1 MDIGTIGGILFA
13 IACILGG
20 QALEGGHA
28 GSLVQATAAI
38 IVLGGTM
45 GAVAVSF
52 PVSDLKRGMVLAKMA
67 FQQKKSD
74 IGDLIKQVVELA
86 GIARR
91 EGVLALEQ
99 RMAEIKD
106 PFLKRAVGFLVDGVD
121 AAVARDALETEIGAE
136 YDENV
141 VGAKVFESAGG
152 YSPTVGI
159 IGAVLGLIHVME
171 NLSDPSKLGGGIATA
186 FVATVYGVG
195 VANLIFLPL
204 ANKIKRKLHV
214 EKERKT
220 LIAEGV
226 LSIQAGLNPR
236 VLEEKLAAYA
246 GGHAPAKSADAG
258 GAAEKA

>member
-1 MDIGTIGGILFA
+1 MDIGTIGGILLA
-13 IACILGG
+13 LGCILGG

-38 IVLGGTM
+38 IVLGGTI

-52 PVSDLKRGMVLAKMA
+52 PMPDLKRGIGLGKHA
-67 FQQKKSD
+67 FTQKKSD
-74 IGDLIKQVVELA
+74 VGELITQVVELA

-106 PFLKRAVGFLVDGVD
+106 PFLKRSVGFLVDGVD
-121 AAVARDALETEIGAE
+121 AAVARDALETEIGTE
-136 YDENV
+136 YEEGV
-141 VGAKVFESAGG
+141 AGAKVFEAAGG

-195 VANLIFLPL
+195 VANLMFLPI
-204 ANKIKRKLHV
+204 ANKIKRKLTV

-246 GGHAPAKSADAG
+246 GGHAPSKKAESGG
-258 GAAEKA
+258 GAEK

>member
-1 MDIGTIGGILFA
+1 MDIATIGGILFA

-38 IVLGGTM
+38 IVVGGTI

-52 PVSDLKRGMVLAKMA
+52 PLPDFIRGIKMGSQA
-67 FQQKKSD
+67 FKQKKSD
-74 IGDLIKQVVELA
+74 VGELIKQVVDLA
-86 GIARR
+86 GVARR

-99 RMAEIKD
+99 RMAELKE

-121 AAVARDALETEIGAE
+121 AAVARDALETEIAQEFEEG
-136 YDENV
+136 V
-141 VGAKVFESAGG
+141 VGAKVFEAAGG
-152 YSPTVGI
+152 YAPTVGI

-195 VANLIFLPL
+195 IANLIFLPL
-204 ANKIKRKLHV
+204 ANKLKRKLVV
-214 EKERKT
+214 ERERKT

-246 GGHAPAKSADAG
+246 GGHGHAKG
-258 GAAEKA
+258 GAEKTKD

>member
-1 MDIGTIGGILFA
+1 MDIGSIGGILFA

-38 IVLGGTM
+38 IVIGGTI
-45 GAVAVSF
+45 GAVAVSY
-52 PVSDLKRGMVLAKMA
+52 PLSDLIRGAKMGKMA
-67 FQQKKSD
+67 FTQKKSD
-74 IGDLIKQVVELA
+74 IPDLIKQVVDLA

-99 RMAEIKD
+99 RMAELKD

-121 AAVARDALETEIGAE
+121 AAVARDALETQIGHE
-136 YDENV
+136 FEEGV
-141 VGAKVFESAGG
+141 IGAKVFEAGGG

-195 VANLIFLPL
+195 VANLIFLPI
-204 ANKIKRKLHV
+204 ANKLKRKLTI
-214 EKERKT
+214 ERERKT

-246 GGHAPAKSADAG
+246 GGHAPPKSAE
-258 GAAEKA
+258 AEKA